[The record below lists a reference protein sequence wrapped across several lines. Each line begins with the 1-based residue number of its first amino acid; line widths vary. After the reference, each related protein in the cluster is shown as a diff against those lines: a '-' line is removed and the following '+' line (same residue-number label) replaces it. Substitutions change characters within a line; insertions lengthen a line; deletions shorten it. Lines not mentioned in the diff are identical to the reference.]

1 MEHIVFV
8 VELHAYLIS
17 ELNGSVLVSANILK
31 IKETSIIGLRSSWLF
46 VCSFAENYWFRHLL
60 HKH

>member
-8 VELHAYLIS
+8 VDLHAYLIS

-31 IKETSIIGLRSSWLF
+31 IKETSIIGLRSDRKS
-46 VCSFAENYWFRHLL
+46 VV
-60 HKH
+60 